1 MVTRLAFLFALFMV
15 IGAAHADFH
24 GRVIAVVDGDT
35 LDVLVDRRP
44 QRVRLAQIDAPE
56 STQAFGSRAR
66 QALDVLVYGKDVTV
80 VETGS
85 DRYSRTLGIV
95 YIGKMNINTEMVR
108 QGMAWVYRRYVTDL
122 SLLRIEGEAKRDRRG
137 LWAEPSPVP
146 PWEFRHAGAVQ
157 PQIVPRSARP

>member
-1 MVTRLAFLFALFMV
+1 MVTRLAVLFALFLV
-15 IGAAHADFH
+15 VGAARADFR

-56 STQAFGSRAR
+56 STQAFGPRAR
-66 QALDVLVYGKDVTV
+66 QTLDMLVYRKDVAV
-80 VETGS
+80 VETGR
-85 DRYSRTLGIV
+85 DHYGRTLGTV
-95 YIGKMNINTEMVR
+95 YIGKMNVNTEMVK

-137 LWAEPSPVP
+137 LWADPSPVP
-146 PWEFRHAGAVQ
+146 PWEFRHAGAH
-157 PQIVPRSARP
+157 PQTAPH